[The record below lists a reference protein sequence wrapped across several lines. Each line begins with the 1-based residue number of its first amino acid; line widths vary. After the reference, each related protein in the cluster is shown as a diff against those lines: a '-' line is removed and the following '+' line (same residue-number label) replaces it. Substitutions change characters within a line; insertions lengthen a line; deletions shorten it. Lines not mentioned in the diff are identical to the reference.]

1 MFYTLVYRLTK
12 TMKKVLFVMMA
23 MVALTACS
31 SSNDDDKMPVEN
43 IIGKWSVLSLDIDV
57 TTNHKELN
65 DYIKNIALKD
75 ELEEAKKE
83 TYEFNEDGTMR
94 VYYDESNNDY
104 DDYKYSLKGNKLTII
119 NESDEEGE
127 MDEVIDF
134 GVSLA
139 NNKLTITDLNPKKTF
154 ENELDEYI
162 YEYNNQEGVTE
173 KIDEEKIKVE
183 KATFIKVLSKK

>member
-1 MFYTLVYRLTK
+1 
-12 TMKKVLFVMMA
+12 
-23 MVALTACS
+23 
-31 SSNDDDKMPVEN
+31 
-43 IIGKWSVLSLDIDV
+43 
-57 TTNHKELN
+57 
-65 DYIKNIALKD
+65 
-75 ELEEAKKE
+75 
-83 TYEFNEDGTMR
+83 MR

-104 DDYKYSLKGNKLTII
+104 DDYKYSLKGNKLTLL

-173 KIDEEKIKVE
+173 KIDEEKIKIE